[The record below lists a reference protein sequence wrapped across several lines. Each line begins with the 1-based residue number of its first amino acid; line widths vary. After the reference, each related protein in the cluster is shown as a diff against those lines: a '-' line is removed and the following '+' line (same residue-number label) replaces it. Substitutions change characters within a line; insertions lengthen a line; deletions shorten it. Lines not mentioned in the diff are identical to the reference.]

1 MVGVHCCQRVDP
13 LCSSCFTCNVF
24 SGRVKLYMASS
35 QQLAASRK
43 RSSLEKERVFDVF
56 SCILPSIVKR
66 ETTDRHHENIQSLLP
81 GIQNA
86 YLLILGYIS
95 KENEEQGASLL
106 RQSIRFVPGRIR

>member
-1 MVGVHCCQRVDP
+1 MAGVR
-13 LCSSCFTCNVF
+13 
-24 SGRVKLYMASS
+24 
-35 QQLAASRK
+35 
-43 RSSLEKERVFDVF
+43 FDVF

-95 KENEEQGASLL
+95 KENEEQGASLG
-106 RQSIRFVPGRIR
+106 RYQPGAGRARCGGHPVVETYRLIAE